1 MTTEADPLVGQW
13 YQYLDKG
20 QRFKV
25 NALDESGGFI
35 EIQYFDGDIE
45 EITEETWYISDIE
58 PISIPEDWTGPLDD
72 IEYDDLDYSATEMS
86 PDDWASPLKE
96 NASQADAWEQSS
108 ETDDWGEGLS
118 EEEPLDDDR
127 P

>member
-13 YQYLDKG
+13 YQHLDKG

-25 NALDESGGFI
+25 TALDESGGFI

-45 EITEETWYISDIE
+45 EISEETWYTSDIE

-72 IEYDDLDYSATEMS
+72 IEYDDLDYSETEMG

-96 NASQADAWEQSS
+96 IPGQEDALEQTSEADE
-108 ETDDWGEGLS
+108 WGEGLS
-118 EEEPLDDDR
+118 EEEPLDDNN